1 MQNIHRKFVR
11 LYLSWCGIEEI
22 KDMFFYSGKYEG
34 GMVCGENPHV
44 IIFAN
49 EEPPL
54 EKMSNDRWRVI
65 EIKQSNSVD
74 NKILPEW
81 CISV

>member
-1 MQNIHRKFVR
+1 
-11 LYLSWCGIEEI
+11 
-22 KDMFFYSGKYEG
+22 
-34 GMVCGENPHV
+34 MVCGRNPHV

-54 EKMSNDRWRVI
+54 EKMSNDRWKVI

-74 NKILPEW
+74 NKVLPEW
-81 CISV
+81 VQDDRGYWRWMCGPQQASNIIENEIIG